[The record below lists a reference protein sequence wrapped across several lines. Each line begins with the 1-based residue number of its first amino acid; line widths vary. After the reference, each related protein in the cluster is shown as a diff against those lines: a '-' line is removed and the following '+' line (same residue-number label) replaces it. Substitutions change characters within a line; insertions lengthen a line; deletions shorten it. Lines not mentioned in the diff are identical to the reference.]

1 MTAPNSPVLLYDG
14 ICGLCAA
21 SVRFI
26 LRHDRK
32 GTLLFAPLQG
42 TLGAEIL
49 SRHPELATVDSMI
62 WLDPADSVRGTPEQ
76 VSIRSTAALKVV
88 RYLGGWWHL
97 LLAGYLVPRPVRDAL
112 YAWVARHRHR
122 LGWGGSDEGD
132 GPRCPIPDE
141 GVRNRFLE

>member
-1 MTAPNSPVLLYDG
+1 MTVPNGPVLLYDG
-14 ICGLCAA
+14 TCGLCAA
-21 SVRFI
+21 SVCFV

-42 TLGAEIL
+42 MLGAEIL
-49 SRHPELATVDSMI
+49 SRHPELDGVDSMI
-62 WLDPADSVRGTPEQ
+62 WLDPVDSVRGTAEQ
-76 VSIRSTAALKVV
+76 VSVRSTAALKVV
-88 RYLGGWWHL
+88 RYLGGWSRL
-97 LLAGYLVPRPVRDAL
+97 LLLGHLVPRPVRDAV

-122 LGWGGSDEGD
+122 LRWGGSDEGD